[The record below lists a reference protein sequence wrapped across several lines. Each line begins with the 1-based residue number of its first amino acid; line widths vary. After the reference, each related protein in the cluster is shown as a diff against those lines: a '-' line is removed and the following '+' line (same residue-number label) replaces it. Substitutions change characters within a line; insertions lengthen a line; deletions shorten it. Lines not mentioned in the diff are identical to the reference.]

1 MLIPLRSGSRQLSQK
16 PFTILAGD
24 IGGTK
29 TNLALFQFTREG
41 FLILKES
48 RYATRDFN
56 HAKEIIDK
64 FQLGHNFPDKVCFG
78 AAGPVRGGKVKI
90 TNVEWELDSND
101 LSGHLNNRPVY
112 LINDLEATAYGL
124 AMLEEKDIL
133 TVFEP
138 TQKIDGNIVLIAPG
152 TGLGEAGLYWDG
164 HHYHPFATE
173 GGHCD
178 FAPRTETDTEL
189 YLHLHAKFGHV
200 SWERLV
206 SGNGIINTFSFLRDR
221 KDRDVPSWLAEK
233 MLNQDSAAV
242 ISRYAEEVPV
252 CRETMSLFFR
262 FLAAEASNLALKL
275 KATGG
280 VYIGG
285 GILPKIIKLL
295 VQDIF
300 LQTFRDSGRMKF
312 LLETIPVKIILNE
325 RAALLGAA
333 YYGAFNED

>member
-1 MLIPLRSGSRQLSQK
+1 MLIPLRSGSREHSQK
-16 PFTILAGD
+16 PLTILAGD

-29 TNLALFQFTREG
+29 TNLALVQFTSES
-41 FLILKES
+41 FSILKES
-48 RYATRDFN
+48 KYTTKDFN
-56 HAKEIIDK
+56 HAWEIIDK
-64 FQLGHNFPDKVCFG
+64 FLSGDKSPDRMCFG
-78 AAGPVRGGKVKI
+78 VAGPVHGGKVKI
-90 TNVEWELDSND
+90 TNVEWQLDSAD
-101 LSGHLNNRPVY
+101 LSGHLSNKPVY

-138 TQKIDGNIVLIAPG
+138 PQMIDGNIALIAPG

-164 HHYHPFATE
+164 NHYHPFATE

-189 YLHLHAKFGHV
+189 YLHLHSKFGHV

-206 SGNGIINTFSFLRDR
+206 SGNGIIDTFSFLRDK
-221 KDRDVPSWLAEK
+221 KDWDVPSWLAEK
-233 MLNQDSAAV
+233 MLTQDPAAV

-252 CRETMSLFFR
+252 CRETISLFFR
-262 FLAAEASNLALKL
+262 FLAAETSNLALKL

-285 GILPKIIKLL
+285 GIVPKNIRLL
-295 VQDIF
+295 DRDIF
-300 LQTFRDSGRMKF
+300 LTTFRDAGRMKL
-312 LLETIPVKIILNE
+312 LLETIPVRIILNE
-325 RAALLGAA
+325 RTALLGAA
-333 YYGAFNED
+333 YCGALN

>member
-1 MLIPLRSGSRQLSQK
+1 MLIPLLSGSRQLSQL

-29 TNLALFQFTREG
+29 TNLALFQFTGED
-41 FLILKES
+41 FSILKES
-48 RYATRDFN
+48 KYTTKDFDHATEMIDNFLSG
-56 HAKEIIDK
+56 EIS
-64 FQLGHNFPDKVCFG
+64 PDRMCFG
-78 AAGPVRGGKVKI
+78 AAGPVHGGKVKI
-90 TNVEWELDSND
+90 TNVDWQLDSGE
-101 LSGHLNNRPVY
+101 LSGHFNNKPVY

-124 AMLEEKDIL
+124 AMLEETDIL

-138 TQKIDGNIVLIAPG
+138 PKKMDGNMALIAPG

-164 HHYHPFATE
+164 DHYHPFATE

-189 YLHLHAKFGHV
+189 YLNINSKFGHV

-206 SGNGIINTFSFLRDR
+206 SGNGIINTFSFLRDK

-233 MLNQDSAAV
+233 MVTQDPAAL
-242 ISRYAEEVPV
+242 ISRYADEVLI
-252 CRETMSLFFR
+252 CKETMSLFFR
-262 FLAAEASNLALKL
+262 FLATEASNLALKL

-285 GILPKIIKLL
+285 GIVPKNISLL
-295 VQDIF
+295 DHDIF
-300 LQTFRDSGRMKF
+300 LTTFRDAGRMKL
-312 LLETIPVKIILNE
+312 LLEAIPVRIILNE
-325 RAALLGAA
+325 RTALLGAA
-333 YYGAFNED
+333 YYGAYN